1 MAGRK
6 ALILAGTGMLAGLA
20 EVLTR
25 EGWHVVL
32 PSRRYHPLDC
42 EVRPGEAA
50 RRSMRPPGH
59 RPFRDGTIRPWGGGK
74 AIWVEAHWDRPREL
88 GAKAELALR
97 GQADLLV
104 AWIHEQYRR
113 SVMGAVESLLADGAP
128 VVEVRGGLSGT
139 GAVEPPDPLLP
150 LHPTQVVQLGT
161 VSAYDAHR
169 SLAQAEIGEGVLEA
183 VRRALNGHATS
194 THQIGQLRPMV
205 R

>member
-6 ALILAGTGMLAGLA
+6 ALILAGTGMLAELA
-20 EVLTR
+20 EVLTH

-42 EVRPGEAA
+42 DKRPGVAA
-50 RRSMRPPGH
+50 LRSMRPPGH
-59 RPFRDGTIRPWGGGK
+59 RPYRGGSGRSFGGGK

-88 GAKAELALR
+88 ASKTEAALR
-97 GQADLLV
+97 GPADLLV

-113 SVMGAVESLLADGAP
+113 AVMGAVESLLADDAP
-128 VVEVRGGLSGT
+128 VVEIRGGPG
-139 GAVEPPDPLLP
+139 GDPPDPLLP

-169 SLAQAEIGEGVLEA
+169 SLAQAEIGEGVLDA
-183 VRRALNGHATS
+183 VRRALDGHATS
-194 THQIGQLRPMV
+194 VHQVGQLRPLA

>member
-6 ALILAGTGMLAGLA
+6 ALILAGTGMLADVAG
-20 EVLTR
+20 VLTR

-42 EVRPGEAA
+42 EARPGVAA
-50 RRSMRPPGH
+50 LRALRRPGH
-59 RPFRDGTIRPWGGGK
+59 RPYRPGTARSRAEGK

-88 GAKAELALR
+88 AAKAETALR
-97 GQADLLV
+97 GPADLLV

-113 SVMGAVESLLADGAP
+113 AVMGAVAPLLAADAA
-128 VVEVRGGLSGT
+128 VVEVRGGPSGD
-139 GAVEPPDPLLP
+139 PPDPLLP

-161 VSAYDAHR
+161 VSAYDADR

-183 VRRALNGHATS
+183 VRRALAGHATS
-194 THQIGQLRPMV
+194 VHQVGQLRPLV